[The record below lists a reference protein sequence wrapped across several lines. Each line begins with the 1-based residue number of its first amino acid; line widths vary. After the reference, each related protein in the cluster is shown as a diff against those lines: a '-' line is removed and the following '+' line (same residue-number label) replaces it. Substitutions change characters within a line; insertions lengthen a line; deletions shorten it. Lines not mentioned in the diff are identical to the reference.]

1 VSGTLERPEAALAW
15 ELRARWADQRPVVL
29 TLTERC
35 VVRRIEGRVE
45 RVAVTGA
52 FVVLEGW
59 HVPLAEVLSVR
70 SPHHAQRSEAA

>member
-1 VSGTLERPEAALAW
+1 MTTLQRSEHAMAW
-15 ELRARWADQRPVVL
+15 ELRTAWALGRPVVL

-35 VVRRIEGRVE
+35 IVRRIEGRVE

-59 HVPLAEVLSVR
+59 HVPLLDVLSVR